1 MKSGSEPVSRHGT
14 APESL
19 GGGVDPRV
27 LVARQ
32 IRLYIE
38 NAPVLYPAQIGI
50 GLAICAALLWPF
62 TADNHALVLVWA
74 GLIELTLLVRFIG
87 WMAYAAARPAD
98 DAVRPWLKW
107 FLVPQIVSVTV
118 IGSGPFFFLPAGS
131 GRDFDILLVLSA
143 IVFLSTFGSSLKL
156 SAYRPAIPL
165 VLTPLVAIYAV
176 GVLRLPGPVPQM
188 LALGGI
194 GCGVFGYQLAS
205 RVNQAFVRSMEL
217 SIRNEQ
223 LMVAAEEARQAAER
237 AEREKT
243 RFLAAASHDLRQ
255 PMHAIS
261 LLVGMLQPRAQDA
274 DRAVMR
280 RLEHSVEAMDSLFAT
295 ILDLSKL
302 DSGAVQPSVG
312 EVPLAA
318 ILNSIELHFAPEAA
332 DKRLA
337 LRVFRSRAVVRTD
350 RALLERVVR
359 NLVSN
364 AIKYT
369 AAGTVL
375 VGCRRRGERL
385 VVGVWDTGVGI
396 ARADLD
402 RIFDEF
408 FQAGPAAR
416 DRGQGLGLSIA
427 QRLAR
432 LLGSKIEVASTPG
445 RGSSFALAVPF
456 VAYQS
461 TPSLPH
467 DAAPGTEPLL
477 AGKFILVVD
486 DDPHVRF
493 GTEALLRE
501 WGCHAASAESLEAVQ
516 ATLER
521 ELRFPDAIVTDY
533 RLGEGRTGLEVIAA
547 VRGYTGEQTAAV
559 IVTGEDGIDTATLG
573 HPTIRKPVTAGELR
587 KCLVSVAS

>member
-1 MKSGSEPVSRHGT
+1 MESRSDPVGRNGRASEP
-14 APESL
+14 L

-38 NAPVLYPAQIGI
+38 NAPVFYPVGIGI
-50 GLAICAALLWPF
+50 GFAICAALIWPF
-62 TADNHALVLVWA
+62 AADGALVLVWG
-74 GLIELTLLVRFIG
+74 GLIEATLLARVIA
-87 WMAYAAARPAD
+87 WIAYAPVRPAD
-98 DAVRPWLKW
+98 DALRPWLKW
-107 FLVPQIVSVTV
+107 FLGPQILSVIV
-118 IGSGPFFFLPAGS
+118 IGSAPFFFLPAGS
-131 GRDFDILLVLSA
+131 GRDFDLLLLVSA
-143 IVFLSTFGSSLKL
+143 AVYLSTFGSSLKL

-165 VLTPLVAIYAV
+165 VLTPLVVVYAA
-176 GVLRLPGPVPQM
+176 GVLRLPGGVPKV
-188 LALGGI
+188 LALAGVLCGI
-194 GCGVFGYQLAS
+194 FGYLLAS

-223 LMVAAEEARQAAER
+223 LMVAADEARQAAER

-261 LLVGMLQPRAQDA
+261 LLVGILQPRAA
-274 DRAVMR
+274 EAERAVMR
-280 RLEHSVEAMDSLFAT
+280 RLEHSVEAMDGLFAT

-302 DSGAVQPSVG
+302 DSGAVQPSLG
-312 EVPLAA
+312 EVPLAG
-318 ILNSIELHFAPEAA
+318 IFDSIELHFAPEAA
-332 DKRLA
+332 AKRLA
-337 LRVFRSRAVVRTD
+337 LRVFRSRAMVRTD
-350 RALLERVVR
+350 RALLERVMR

-369 AAGTVL
+369 PAGTVL

-385 VVGVWDTGVGI
+385 LIGVWDTGVGI
-396 ARADLD
+396 ARPDLD

-408 FQAGPAAR
+408 FQAGPAGR
-416 DRGQGLGLSIA
+416 DRGQGLGLSIV

-432 LLGSKIEVASTPG
+432 LLDSKIEVASTAG
-445 RGSSFALAVPF
+445 RGSSFALAVPL

-461 TPSLPH
+461 ITSHHH
-467 DAAPGTEPLL
+467 DAAPGAEPLL

-486 DDPHVRF
+486 DDSHVRF
-493 GTEALLRE
+493 GTEALLRQ
-501 WGCHAASAESLEAVQ
+501 WGCHAASAATLDEVQ
-516 ATLER
+516 AALER

-533 RLGEGRTGLEVIAA
+533 RLGEGQTGLDVIAA
-547 VRGYTGEQTAAV
+547 VRSYTGEETAAV

-573 HPTIRKPVTAGELR
+573 HPTIRKPVSAGELR
-587 KCLVSVAS
+587 KYLVSVAS

>member
-1 MKSGSEPVSRHGT
+1 MESRSDPVGRNGRASEP
-14 APESL
+14 L

-38 NAPVLYPAQIGI
+38 NAPVFYPVGIGI
-50 GLAICAALLWPF
+50 GFAICAALIWPF
-62 TADNHALVLVWA
+62 AADGALVLVWG
-74 GLIELTLLVRFIG
+74 GLIEATLLARVIA
-87 WMAYAAARPAD
+87 WIAYAPVRPAD
-98 DAVRPWLKW
+98 DALRPWLKW
-107 FLVPQIVSVTV
+107 FLGPQILSVIV
-118 IGSGPFFFLPAGS
+118 IGSAPFFFLPAGS
-131 GRDFDILLVLSA
+131 GRDFDLLLLVSA
-143 IVFLSTFGSSLKL
+143 AVYLSTFGSSLKL

-165 VLTPLVAIYAV
+165 VLTPLVVVYAA
-176 GVLRLPGPVPQM
+176 GVLRLPGGVPKV
-188 LALGGI
+188 LALAGVLCGI
-194 GCGVFGYQLAS
+194 FGYLLAS

-223 LMVAAEEARQAAER
+223 LMVAADEARQAAER

-261 LLVGMLQPRAQDA
+261 LLVGILQPRAA
-274 DRAVMR
+274 EAERAVMR
-280 RLEHSVEAMDSLFAT
+280 RLEHSVEAMDGLFAT

-302 DSGAVQPSVG
+302 DSGAVQPSLG
-312 EVPLAA
+312 EVPLAG
-318 ILNSIELHFAPEAA
+318 IFDSIELHFAPQAA
-332 DKRLA
+332 AKRLA
-337 LRVFRSRAVVRTD
+337 LRVFRSRAMVRTD
-350 RALLERVVR
+350 RALLERVMR

-369 AAGTVL
+369 PAGTVL

-385 VVGVWDTGVGI
+385 LIGVWDTGVGI
-396 ARADLD
+396 ARPDLD

-408 FQAGPAAR
+408 FQAGPAGR
-416 DRGQGLGLSIA
+416 DRGQGLGLSIV

-432 LLGSKIEVASTPG
+432 LLDSKIEVASTAG
-445 RGSSFALAVPF
+445 RGSSFALAVPL

-461 TPSLPH
+461 ITSHHH
-467 DAAPGTEPLL
+467 DAAPGAEPLL

-486 DDPHVRF
+486 DDSHVRF
-493 GTEALLRE
+493 GTEALLRQ
-501 WGCHAASAESLEAVQ
+501 WGCHAASAATLDEVQ
-516 ATLER
+516 AALER

-533 RLGEGRTGLEVIAA
+533 RLGEGQTGLDVIAA
-547 VRGYTGEQTAAV
+547 VRSYTGEETAAV

-573 HPTIRKPVTAGELR
+573 HPTIRKPVSAGELR
-587 KCLVSVAS
+587 KYLVSVAS

>member
-1 MKSGSEPVSRHGT
+1 VESASEPVGRHGT
-14 APESL
+14 TPESL
-19 GGGVDPRV
+19 GGAVEPRV
-27 LVARQ
+27 LVAQQ

-38 NAPVLYPAQIGI
+38 NAPVLYPVIIGM
-50 GLAICAALLWPF
+50 GCAVVPALIWPF
-62 TADNHALVLVWA
+62 TADNKALVLLWA
-74 GLIELTLLVRFIG
+74 GLIVATLLVRVIG
-87 WMAYAAARPAD
+87 WMAYAAARPTD

-107 FLVPQIVSVTV
+107 FLVPQILSVTV

-143 IVFLSTFGSSLKL
+143 FVFLSTFGSSLKL

-165 VLTPLVAIYAV
+165 VLTPLVAVYVA
-176 GVLRLPGPVPQM
+176 GVLRLPGAVPKL
-188 LALGGI
+188 LAVGGI
-194 GCGVFGYQLAS
+194 GCGLFGYLLAS

-223 LMVAAEEARQAAER
+223 LVVAAEQARRAAER

-261 LLVGMLQPRAQDA
+261 LLVGMLQPRAPEA

-302 DSGAVQPSVG
+302 DSGAVQPTVA

-318 ILNSIELHFAPEAA
+318 ILDSIELHFAPEAA
-332 DKRLA
+332 TKRLA

-369 AAGTVL
+369 PAGTVL
-375 VGCRRRGERL
+375 VGCRRRGDRL
-385 VVGVWDTGVGI
+385 LIGAWDTGVGI

-408 FQAGPAAR
+408 FQAAPAAR

-432 LLGSKIEVASTPG
+432 LLGSKIEVASQPG

-461 TPSLPH
+461 TPWRRH
-467 DAAPGTEPLL
+467 DAAPDAEPLL

-486 DDPHVRF
+486 DDAQVRF
-493 GTEALLRE
+493 GTEELLRQ
-501 WGCHAASAESLEAVQ
+501 WGCHATGVASLEAVQ

-533 RLGEGRTGLEVIAA
+533 RLGEGRTGLDVIAA
-547 VRGYTGEQTAAV
+547 VRSYTGEETAAV
-559 IVTGEDGIDTATLG
+559 IVTGEEGVDTASLG
-573 HPTIRKPVTAGELR
+573 HPAIRKPVSASELR

>member
-1 MKSGSEPVSRHGT
+1 VESGSDPVGRHGT
-14 APESL
+14 TPEPL

-27 LVARQ
+27 LIAQQV
-32 IRLYIE
+32 RLYIE
-38 NAPVLYPAQIGI
+38 NAPVFYPVAIGI
-50 GLAICAALLWPF
+50 GFVVIAALIWPF
-62 TADNHALVLVWA
+62 VSDNRPLVLAWG
-74 GLIELTLLVRFIG
+74 GLIVVCVLARVLG
-87 WMAYAAARPAD
+87 WIAYKAARPSD
-98 DAVRPWLKW
+98 DAVHAWLKW
-107 FLVPQIVSVTV
+107 FLVPQILSVSV
-118 IGSGPFFFLPAGS
+118 IGSGPFCFLPAGS
-131 GRDFDILLVLSA
+131 GRDFDILLILSMA
-143 IVFLSTFGSSLKL
+143 VYISTFGSSLKL

-165 VLTPLVAIYAV
+165 VLTPMVVIYVA
-176 GVLRLPGPVPQM
+176 GVLRLPGAIPKV
-188 LALGGI
+188 LALAGVA
-194 GCGVFGYQLAS
+194 CGVFGYLLAS
-205 RVNQAFVRSMEL
+205 RVNLAFVRSMEL

-223 LMVAAEEARQAAER
+223 LVVAAEQARRAAER

-261 LLVGMLQPRAQDA
+261 LLVGMLQPRAPEA

-302 DSGAVQPSVG
+302 DSGAVQPSVA

-318 ILNSIELHFAPEAA
+318 ILDSIELHFAPEAA
-332 DKRLA
+332 AKRLT

-364 AIKYT
+364 ALKYT
-369 AAGTVL
+369 PAGTVL

-408 FQAGPAAR
+408 FQAGPAAL
-416 DRGQGLGLSIA
+416 DLGQGLGLSIA

-445 RGSSFALAVPF
+445 RGSAFALAVPF

-461 TPSLPH
+461 TPSHRH
-467 DAAPGTEPLL
+467 DAAPDAEPLL

-486 DDPHVRF
+486 DDPQVRF
-493 GTEALLRE
+493 GTEALLRQ
-501 WGCHAASAESLEAVQ
+501 WGCHAASAATLEGVQ
-516 ATLER
+516 AALER

-533 RLGEGRTGLEVIAA
+533 RLGEGQTGLEVIAA
-547 VRGYTGEQTAAV
+547 VRSYTGEETAAV

-573 HPTIRKPVTAGELR
+573 HPTIRKPVSAGELR
-587 KCLVSVAS
+587 KYLVSVAA

>member
-1 MKSGSEPVSRHGT
+1 VESASEPVGRHGT
-14 APESL
+14 TPESL
-19 GGGVDPRV
+19 GGAVEPRV
-27 LVARQ
+27 LVAQQ

-38 NAPVLYPAQIGI
+38 NAPVLYPVIIGM
-50 GLAICAALLWPF
+50 GCAVVPALIWPF
-62 TADNHALVLVWA
+62 TADNKALVLLWA
-74 GLIELTLLVRFIG
+74 GLIVATLLVRVIG

-107 FLVPQIVSVTV
+107 FLVPQILSVTV

-143 IVFLSTFGSSLKL
+143 FVFLSTFGSSLKL

-165 VLTPLVAIYAV
+165 VLTPLVAVYVA
-176 GVLRLPGPVPQM
+176 GVLRLPGAVPKL
-188 LALGGI
+188 LAVGGI
-194 GCGVFGYQLAS
+194 GCGLFGYLLAS

-223 LMVAAEEARQAAER
+223 LMVAADEARQAAER

-261 LLVGMLQPRAQDA
+261 LLVGMLQPRAPEA

-302 DSGAVQPSVG
+302 DSGAVQPTVA

-318 ILNSIELHFAPEAA
+318 ILDSIELHFAPEAA
-332 DKRLA
+332 TKRLA

-369 AAGTVL
+369 PAGTVL
-375 VGCRRRGERL
+375 VGCRRRGDRL
-385 VVGVWDTGVGI
+385 LIGAWDTGVGI

-408 FQAGPAAR
+408 FQAAPAAR

-432 LLGSKIEVASTPG
+432 LLGSKIEVASQPG

-461 TPSLPH
+461 TPWRRH
-467 DAAPGTEPLL
+467 DAAPDAEPLL

-486 DDPHVRF
+486 DDAQVRF
-493 GTEALLRE
+493 GTEALLRQ
-501 WGCHAASAESLEAVQ
+501 WGCHATGVASLEAVQ

-533 RLGEGRTGLEVIAA
+533 RLGEGRTGLDVIAA
-547 VRGYTGEQTAAV
+547 VRSYTGEETAAV
-559 IVTGEDGIDTATLG
+559 IVTGEEGVDTASLG
-573 HPTIRKPVTAGELR
+573 HPAIRKPVSASELR

>member
-1 MKSGSEPVSRHGT
+1 VESASEPVGRHGT
-14 APESL
+14 TPESL
-19 GGGVDPRV
+19 GGAVEPRV
-27 LVARQ
+27 LVAQQ

-38 NAPVLYPAQIGI
+38 NAPVLYPVIIGM
-50 GLAICAALLWPF
+50 GCAVVPALIWPF
-62 TADNHALVLVWA
+62 TADNKALVLLWA
-74 GLIELTLLVRFIG
+74 GLIVATLLVRVIG

-107 FLVPQIVSVTV
+107 FLVPQILSVTV

-143 IVFLSTFGSSLKL
+143 FVFLSTFGSSLKL

-165 VLTPLVAIYAV
+165 VLTPLVAVYVA
-176 GVLRLPGPVPQM
+176 GVLRLPGAVPKL
-188 LALGGI
+188 LAVGGI
-194 GCGVFGYQLAS
+194 GCGLFGYLLAS

-223 LMVAAEEARQAAER
+223 LMVAADEARQAAER

-261 LLVGMLQPRAQDA
+261 LLVGMLQPRAPEA

-302 DSGAVQPSVG
+302 DSGAVQPTVA

-318 ILNSIELHFAPEAA
+318 ILDSIELHFAPEAA
-332 DKRLA
+332 TKRLA

-369 AAGTVL
+369 PAGTVL
-375 VGCRRRGERL
+375 VGCRRRGDRL
-385 VVGVWDTGVGI
+385 LIGAWDTGVGI

-408 FQAGPAAR
+408 FQAAPAAR

-432 LLGSKIEVASTPG
+432 LLGSKIEVASQPG

-461 TPSLPH
+461 TPWRRH
-467 DAAPGTEPLL
+467 DAAPDAEPLL

-486 DDPHVRF
+486 DDAQVRF
-493 GTEALLRE
+493 GTEELLRQ
-501 WGCHAASAESLEAVQ
+501 WGCHATGVASLEAVQ

-533 RLGEGRTGLEVIAA
+533 RLGEGRTGLDVIAA
-547 VRGYTGEQTAAV
+547 VRSYTGEETAAV
-559 IVTGEDGIDTATLG
+559 IVTGEEGVDTASLG
-573 HPTIRKPVTAGELR
+573 HPAIRKPVSASELR

>member
-1 MKSGSEPVSRHGT
+1 MESASDPAGRHGT
-14 APESL
+14 PPEPL
-19 GGGVDPRV
+19 GSGVDPRV
-27 LVARQ
+27 LVAQQ

-38 NAPVLYPAQIGI
+38 NAPVIYPAQIGI
-50 GLAICAALLWPF
+50 GLVVCGALIWPF
-62 TADNHALVLVWA
+62 TADNHALVLVWV
-74 GLIELTLLVRFIG
+74 GLIEATLLARLIG
-87 WMAYAAARPAD
+87 WMAYAAVRPAD

-107 FLVPQIVSVTV
+107 FLVPQIVSVSV

-143 IVFLSTFGSSLKL
+143 IVYLSTFGSSLKL

-165 VLTPLVAIYAV
+165 VLTPLVAIYVV
-176 GVLRLPGPVPQM
+176 GVLRLPGTVPM
-188 LALGGI
+188 VLAI
-194 GCGVFGYQLAS
+194 SAVACGLFGYLLAS

-223 LMVAAEEARQAAER
+223 LVIAADEARQAAER

-261 LLVGMLQPRAQDA
+261 LLVGMLQPRAADA
-274 DRAVMR
+274 ERAVMR

-302 DSGAVQPSVG
+302 DSGAVQPSVAD
-312 EVPLAA
+312 VPLVG
-318 ILNSIELHFAPEAA
+318 ILDSIELHFAPEAA
-332 DKRLA
+332 ARRLA
-337 LRVFRSRAVVRTD
+337 LRVFRSNAVVRTD
-350 RALLERVVR
+350 RALLERVLR

-369 AAGTVL
+369 PAGTVL

-385 VVGVWDTGVGI
+385 LIGTWDTGVGI

-432 LLGSKIEVASTPG
+432 LLGSTIEVVSSPG
-445 RGSSFALAVPF
+445 RGSSFGLAVPF
-456 VAYQS
+456 VGYQS
-461 TPSLPH
+461 TQSHHH
-467 DAAPGTEPLL
+467 DAAPDAEPLL

-493 GTEALLRE
+493 GTEALLRQ
-501 WGCHAASAESLEAVQ
+501 WGCHAASAATLEEAQ

-533 RLGEGRTGLEVIAA
+533 RLGQGRTGLDVIAA
-547 VRGYTGEQTAAV
+547 VRSYTGEETAAV
-559 IVTGEDGIDTATLG
+559 IVTGEEGVDTATLG
-573 HPTIRKPVTAGELR
+573 HPAIRKPVSANELR
-587 KCLVSVAS
+587 KCLVSVAA

>member
-1 MKSGSEPVSRHGT
+1 VESRSDPVGRNGRASEP
-14 APESL
+14 L

-38 NAPVLYPAQIGI
+38 NAPVFYPVGIGI
-50 GLAICAALLWPF
+50 GFAICAALIWPF
-62 TADNHALVLVWA
+62 AADGALVLVWG
-74 GLIELTLLVRFIG
+74 GLIEATLLARVIA
-87 WMAYAAARPAD
+87 WIAYAPVRPAD
-98 DAVRPWLKW
+98 DALRPWLKW
-107 FLVPQIVSVTV
+107 FLGPQILSVIV
-118 IGSGPFFFLPAGS
+118 IGSAPFFFLPAGS
-131 GRDFDILLVLSA
+131 GRDFDLLLLVSA
-143 IVFLSTFGSSLKL
+143 AVYLSTFGSSLKL

-165 VLTPLVAIYAV
+165 VLTPLVVVYAA
-176 GVLRLPGPVPQM
+176 GVLRLPGGVPKV
-188 LALGGI
+188 LALAGVLCGI
-194 GCGVFGYQLAS
+194 FGYLLAS

-223 LMVAAEEARQAAER
+223 LMVAADEARQAAER

-261 LLVGMLQPRAQDA
+261 LLVGILQPRAA
-274 DRAVMR
+274 EAERAVMR
-280 RLEHSVEAMDSLFAT
+280 RLEHSVEAMDGLFAT

-302 DSGAVQPSVG
+302 DSGAVQPSLG
-312 EVPLAA
+312 EVPLAG
-318 ILNSIELHFAPEAA
+318 IFDSIELHFAPEAA
-332 DKRLA
+332 AKRLA
-337 LRVFRSRAVVRTD
+337 LRVFRSRAMVRTD
-350 RALLERVVR
+350 RALLERVMR

-369 AAGTVL
+369 PAGTVL

-385 VVGVWDTGVGI
+385 LIGVWDTGVGI
-396 ARADLD
+396 ARPDLD

-408 FQAGPAAR
+408 FQAGPAGR
-416 DRGQGLGLSIA
+416 DRGQGLGLSIV

-432 LLGSKIEVASTPG
+432 LLDSKIEVASTAG
-445 RGSSFALAVPF
+445 RGSSFALAVPL

-461 TPSLPH
+461 ITSHHH
-467 DAAPGTEPLL
+467 DAAPGAEPLL

-486 DDPHVRF
+486 DDSHVRF
-493 GTEALLRE
+493 GTEALLRQ
-501 WGCHAASAESLEAVQ
+501 WGCHAASAATLDEVQ
-516 ATLER
+516 AALER

-533 RLGEGRTGLEVIAA
+533 RLGEGQTGLDVIAA
-547 VRGYTGEQTAAV
+547 VRSYTGEETAAV

-573 HPTIRKPVTAGELR
+573 HPTIRKPVSAGELR
-587 KCLVSVAS
+587 KYLVSVAS

>member
-1 MKSGSEPVSRHGT
+1 VESASDPVGRHGT
-14 APESL
+14 APEPF
-19 GGGVDPRV
+19 GAGVDPRV

-38 NAPVLYPAQIGI
+38 NAPVFYPVSISVGFVVV
-50 GLAICAALLWPF
+50 AALLWPF
-62 TADNHALVLVWA
+62 TPDNRVRLALWG
-74 GLIELTLLVRFIG
+74 GLIVATLLARVLG
-87 WMAYAAARPAD
+87 WMAYAAARPGD
-98 DAVRPWLKW
+98 DAVGPWLKW
-107 FLVPQIVSVTV
+107 FLVPQILSVTV
-118 IGSGPFFFLPAGS
+118 IGSGPFFFLPSGS
-131 GRDFDILLVLSA
+131 GRDFDILLVLSTA
-143 IVFLSTFGSSLKL
+143 VFLSTFGSSLKL

-165 VLTPLVAIYAV
+165 VLTPLVVIYAA
-176 GVLRLPGPVPQM
+176 GVLQLPGSVPKV
-188 LALGGI
+188 LALASVF
-194 GCGVFGYQLAS
+194 CGVFGWLLAS

-223 LMVAAEEARQAAER
+223 LVVAAEQARQAAER

-261 LLVGMLQPRAQDA
+261 LLVGMLQPRAAEA

-302 DSGAVQPSVG
+302 DSGAVQPSAA

-318 ILNSIELHFAPEAA
+318 ILDSIELHFGPEAA
-332 DKRLA
+332 AKGLA

-369 AAGTVL
+369 PSGTVL

-385 VVGVWDTGVGI
+385 RVGVWDTGVGI

-408 FQAGPAAR
+408 FQAGPAIR

-432 LLGSKIEVASTPG
+432 LLESRIEVASTPG
-445 RGSSFALAVPF
+445 RGSWFALAVPF
-456 VAYQS
+456 VAWQS
-461 TPSLPH
+461 TPSRRH
-467 DAAPGTEPLL
+467 DAAPGAEFLL
-477 AGKFILVVD
+477 AGKFVLVVD
-486 DDPHVRF
+486 DDPQVRF
-493 GTEALLRE
+493 GTEALLRQ
-501 WGCHAASAESLEAVQ
+501 WGCHAASAATLEEVQ

-521 ELRFPDAIVTDY
+521 ELRFPDAVVTDY

-547 VRGYTGEQTAAV
+547 VRSYTGEHTAAV
-559 IVTGEDGIDTATLG
+559 IVTGEDGIDTASLG
-573 HPTIRKPVTAGELR
+573 HPAIRKPVSANELR